1 MSKFQCE
8 ECKRKGEIGYLEQLS
23 LFDICTDE
31 NRKNIEYYN
40 LVCSQCLKSFIG
52 EVEKNNNEDRI
63 DKQMYEL
70 SLALRSELEEYMNNN
85 YEDDFQG
92 FLDSKFSIGGYITEL
107 SELLKEF

>member
-1 MSKFQCE
+1 MSEFQCE
-8 ECKRKGEIGYLEQLS
+8 ECKRKGEVGHLEQLS
-23 LFDICTDE
+23 LFDTCTDE
-31 NRKNIEYYN
+31 NGKNTEYYN

-52 EVEKNNNEDRI
+52 VVEKKDIEDRI

-70 SLALRSELEEYMNNN
+70 SLVLCSELDEYINHN